1 MATDCVRRSTLSDA
15 ADLRDAIEEN
25 HTMAEDRK
33 FNSYDEFFTFY
44 LQQHSD
50 PRNRL
55 MHAIGTTLG
64 IAVVVGAFVVGHPW
78 YALLFFPIGYGFA
91 WTGHFGLEK
100 NKPATFGHPFWS
112 FISDFRML
120 GLMATGRLAS
130 RMKPQMPQS

>member
-1 MATDCVRRSTLSDA
+1 MATDRVRRSTLSDA
-15 ADLRDAIEEN
+15 AELRDAIEEN
-25 HTMAEDRK
+25 HAMAEDRK

-50 PRNRL
+50 PRNRRL
-55 MHAIGTTLG
+55 HAIGTTLG
-64 IAVVVGAFVVGHPW
+64 IAVVVGAFVLGHPW

-120 GLMATGRLAS
+120 GLMFTGRLAA

>member
-1 MATDCVRRSTLSDA
+1 
-15 ADLRDAIEEN
+15 
-25 HTMAEDRK
+25 MAESTK
-33 FNSYDEFFTFY
+33 FDSYEQFFDFY

-55 MHAIGTTLG
+55 LHAIGTTLG
-64 IAVVVGAFVVGHPW
+64 VAVVVWAFVSGHRW

-112 FISDFRML
+112 FISDFRMVGMML
-120 GLMATGRLAS
+120 TGRLAA
-130 RMKPQMPQS
+130 RMERAVK